1 MSERAQPEPGAWGYL
16 RLVLLGA
23 VIGIP
28 AALVASVFL
37 ALVHDVEHWLWHDLP
52 HHLDES
58 SPPWYLVIGL
68 PVAGACLV
76 AIARRFL
83 PGDGGHSPLHGFA
96 GKPPL
101 LSYAPGVVLAAIG
114 TLSFGAVLGPEGPLI
129 ALGAVVGILVT
140 RLARLGAQESAV
152 LGNAGSF
159 AAISALFG
167 GPIVGGVLMMEGA
180 IGFGAAT
187 ISILL
192 PGFVAAG
199 VGYVVFVGFG
209 DWGGLHAQSISFT
222 GLPEYTGVHVGDT
235 GFAILVGV
243 LTALVV
249 VVVRRFAF
257 SVSDREKRIGMPLL
271 LILGGLAVGLLAQ
284 AATWLG
290 ADAENVL
297 FSGQAAVP
305 AVVAEDSAK
314 IVLILLVAK
323 ALAYASL
330 PWVRLPGRP
339 RFPRHLPRRSAGDVP
354 RDLVRRLADAGGRG
368 RNGRRHG
375 GCHPHAPD
383 TDPLRRPA
391 RRTGRRRRRPGGGD
405 RGGYSVARDRRTGAA
420 SQGAGSSCR
429 GAGPGDGRLS
439 GRSPGAAYAAVSL
452 RSMSSSRPKRS
463 SMMSSRAS
471 MRCSVSSSAIPR
483 SSAAR
488 ATKIDVITA
497 MKTVTK
503 ATP

>member
-1 MSERAQPEPGAWGYL
+1 MSEGAQPEPGARGYL

-28 AALVASVFL
+28 AALLASVFL
-37 ALVHDVEHWLWHDLP
+37 AFVHDVEHWLWHDLP

-101 LSYAPGVVLAAIG
+101 LSYAPGIALAAIG

-129 ALGAVVGILVT
+129 ALGAVVGILIT
-140 RLARLGAQESAV
+140 RIARLGAQESAV
-152 LGNAGSF
+152 LANAGSF

-199 VGYVVFVGFG
+199 TGYLVFVGFG
-209 DWGGLHAQSISFT
+209 DWGGLHAQAITFT
-222 GLPEYTGVHVGDT
+222 GLPEYTGVHPGDLIL
-235 GFAILVGV
+235 AVLVGV

-249 VVVRRFAF
+249 VVVRRLGF
-257 SVSDREKRIGMPLL
+257 SVSDGEKRVGMPLL

-284 AATWLG
+284 TADWLG
-290 ADAENVL
+290 ADPENVL

-323 ALAYASL
+323 ALAYGVCL
-330 PWVRLPGRP
+330 GCGFRGGPV
-339 RFPRHLPRRSAGDVP
+339 FPAIFLGVALATFPVIWFDLSPTLAVAIGAAAGMAAVTRMLLTPILFAALLVGPAGVDAVP
-354 RDLVRRLADAGGRG
+354 AAVAAAATAWLVIAALE
-368 RNGRRHG
+368 
-375 GCHPHAPD
+375 
-383 TDPLRRPA
+383 
-391 RRTGRRRRRPGGGD
+391 RRRK
-405 RGGYSVARDRRTGAA
+405 A
-420 SQGAGSSCR
+420 QE
-429 GAGPGDGRLS
+429 
-439 GRSPGAAYAAVSL
+439 AAVAE
-452 RSMSSSRPKRS
+452 P
-463 SMMSSRAS
+463 AS
-471 MRCSVSSSAIPR
+471 
-483 SSAAR
+483 
-488 ATKIDVITA
+488 ATTG
-497 MKTVTK
+497 
-503 ATP
+503 

>member
-1 MSERAQPEPGAWGYL
+1 MSAWGYL

-37 ALVHDVEHWLWHDLP
+37 AFVHDLEHWLWHDLP

-76 AIARRFL
+76 ALARRFL
-83 PGDGGHSPLHGFA
+83 PGDGGHSPIHGFA
-96 GKPPL
+96 GSPPL
-101 LSYAPGVVLAAIG
+101 LSYAPGIALAAIG

-129 ALGAVVGILVT
+129 ALGAIVGILIT

-152 LGNAGSF
+152 LGTAGSF

-187 ISILL
+187 TRILL

-209 DWGGLHAQSISFT
+209 DWGGLHAQAISFT
-222 GLPEYTGVHVGDT
+222 GLPEYTGVHLGDM
-235 GFAILVGV
+235 GFAIVIGV

-249 VVVRRFAF
+249 VVVRQFAF
-257 SVSDREKRIGMPLL
+257 SVADREKRMGMPML

-284 AATWLG
+284 AAGWLG
-290 ADAENVL
+290 ADAETVL
-297 FSGQAAVP
+297 FSGQAGVP

-323 ALAYASL
+323 ALAYGVCLGCGFRGGPVFPAIFLGAALATFAVIWFDVSPTL
-330 PWVRLPGRP
+330 AVAIGTAAGMAAVTRMLLTPILFAALLVGQPGVDAVP
-339 RFPRHLPRRSAGDVP
+339 AAVVAAATAWLVISTLERRRKAQEEAVAGPV
-354 RDLVRRLADAGGRG
+354 
-368 RNGRRHG
+368 
-375 GCHPHAPD
+375 HAP
-383 TDPLRRPA
+383 
-391 RRTGRRRRRPGGGD
+391 
-405 RGGYSVARDRRTGAA
+405 
-420 SQGAGSSCR
+420 AG
-429 GAGPGDGRLS
+429 
-439 GRSPGAAYAAVSL
+439 
-452 RSMSSSRPKRS
+452 
-463 SMMSSRAS
+463 
-471 MRCSVSSSAIPR
+471 
-483 SSAAR
+483 
-488 ATKIDVITA
+488 
-497 MKTVTK
+497 
-503 ATP
+503 